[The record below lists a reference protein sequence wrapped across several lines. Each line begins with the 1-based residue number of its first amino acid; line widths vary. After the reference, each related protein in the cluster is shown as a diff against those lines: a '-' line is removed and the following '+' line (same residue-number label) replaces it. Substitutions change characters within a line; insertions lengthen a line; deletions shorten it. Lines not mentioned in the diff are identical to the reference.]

1 MHSDEITAR
10 EAMRILGYRDRSS
23 ISRLV
28 SSGDLHPTR
37 RLDGPGE
44 SGAAIFLRAEV
55 EALRIRREAQRA
67 AAGAS

>member
-10 EAMRILGYRDRSS
+10 EAATILGYQHRSS

-28 SSGDLHPTR
+28 DKGDLVPSR

-44 SGAAIFLRAEV
+44 SGAALFDRAEV
-55 EALRIRREAQRA
+55 VALRDRREADRA
-67 AAGAS
+67 AREAS

>member
-1 MHSDEITAR
+1 MGADEITAR
-10 EAMRILGYRDRSS
+10 EAMNILGYQDRSS

-28 SSGDLHPTR
+28 TSGELHPTR

-44 SGAAIFLRAEV
+44 SGAAMFLRAEV
-55 EALRIRREAQRA
+55 EALKLRRDTQRQ

>member
-10 EAMRILGYRDRSS
+10 EAMSILDYRDRSS

-55 EALRIRREAQRA
+55 EALKARRDRA
-67 AAGAS
+67 IKQAAV